1 MWCGSLVVLVWFQER
16 QREPQKAEKN
26 PKLKLCG
33 SVKSLY
39 WQGFQRREPQE
50 PQEPTFLFMYRDS
63 SENWPHGS
71 LIRKS
76 PITGNPYYAF
86 SGCGF
91 VVVLVAWVITNIVTT
106 EWAGVGQK
114 FSGASVRHR
123 PSTFDGMAA
132 KWKLFF
138 VGRFRGMF
146 SGVAI
151 IETPQPL
158 RKS

>member
-1 MWCGSLVVLVWFQER
+1 MWCGSLVVLVWFQEG

-71 LIRKS
+71 LIRKI
-76 PITGNPYYAF
+76 PITHFQDVALWWCWLLELSRTSWQLSERGWVKSFQVQVFDTAHLPLMAWLRNENFFLLGGLGA
-86 SGCGF
+86 CLA
-91 VVVLVAWVITNIVTT
+91 VL
-106 EWAGVGQK
+106 
-114 FSGASVRHR
+114 R
-123 PSTFDGMAA
+123 
-132 KWKLFF
+132 
-138 VGRFRGMF
+138 
-146 SGVAI
+146 
-151 IETPQPL
+151 
-158 RKS
+158 